1 MSTVGCPALCQ
12 EAGCVSIVGKDLP
25 NPSVHGMQPF
35 EFTAGATVSNAG
47 KKIND
52 SANGLFAGG
61 GGPKAPPALSNAV
74 IGMKLGGKV

>member
-1 MSTVGCPALCQ
+1 
-12 EAGCVSIVGKDLP
+12 
-25 NPSVHGMQPF
+25 MQPF
-35 EFTAGATVSNAG
+35 EFTAGASITNAG

-74 IGMKLGGKV
+74 IGMKVGGKVRALLYAVKVVFRPTHTIHP